1 MTGIV
6 YALTNPAM
14 EGLVKIG
21 RTTRDGPEVRMN
33 GLYTPGVPV
42 PFECVIAVEVDSE
55 KEIESALH
63 TAFGPYRLNPR
74 REFFE
79 ILPEQVEVLL
89 RLLGKR
95 DVTPEVNAENEQL
108 DPESREAGKELSK
121 RRRPRLKFEDIGV
134 PIGAILVSVNNI
146 EERAEVIDTEKGW
159 VRFREEK
166 MSFIQATR
174 RMLGLE
180 ESRSVRPASYW
191 MYEGRL
197 LSDMYEDVYGTDNTR

>member
-1 MTGIV
+1 MSRV
-6 YALTNPAM
+6 
-14 EGLVKIG
+14 
-21 RTTRDGPEVRMN
+21 RDRN
-33 GLYTPGVPV
+33 SS
-42 PFECVIAVEVDSE
+42 FKKAS
-55 KEIESALH
+55 
-63 TAFGPYRLNPR
+63 YRLNPR

-121 RRRPRLKFEDIGV
+121 RRRPRLKFEDIGI
-134 PIGAILVSVNNI
+134 PIGAILVSVNNT

-159 VRFREEK
+159 VRFHEEE